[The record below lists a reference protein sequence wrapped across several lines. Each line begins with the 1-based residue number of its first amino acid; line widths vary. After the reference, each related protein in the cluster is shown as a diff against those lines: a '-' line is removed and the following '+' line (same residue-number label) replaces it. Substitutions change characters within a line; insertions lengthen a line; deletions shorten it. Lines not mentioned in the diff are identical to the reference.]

1 MHQNILEFC
10 VKKTF
15 GDIDFTFK
23 ISNITISLDDTP
35 WWLLTSNDMHV
46 VNNLSVSTVPNPH
59 YSLEVSGNTYIH
71 SGDQTSETSYTLIVD
86 GSTNIT
92 GGDLIVATGNV
103 GIGTASP
110 ESALHV
116 RGEIDATPNVPGVH
130 IGSETSETN
139 TFRDAIINM
148 VGGDFTDAEGTI
160 NFWKPNTYGGRIR
173 YTHNGHIM
181 EFVTNSTE
189 KMRIHS
195 NGNVGIGTDGPSYT
209 LDVSGTF
216 NVDGATTLG
225 STLDVSGTFNIDGA
239 TTLGSTLE
247 VASTVNAQ
255 SYTANSDET
264 LKENIKI
271 LTDPLEKILQLEGK
285 IYNWKKDKEKT
296 QHAGLIAQEVEQH
309 IKEVVIDDHADG
321 KKGIDYNGLIPYLVE
336 CIKTQQK
343 QIDTLNDR
351 IASLENK

>member
-1 MHQNILEFC
+1 MPNY
-10 VKKTF
+10 T
-15 GDIDFTFK
+15 
-23 ISNITISLDDTP
+23 LD
-35 WWLLTSNDMHV
+35 
-46 VNNLSVSTVPNPH
+46 
-59 YSLEVSGNTYIH
+59 VSGTFN
-71 SGDQTSETSYTLIVD
+71 VD
-86 GSTNIT
+86 VSDTNFT
-92 GGDLIVATGNV
+92 VDSDGNV
-103 GIGTASP
+103 GIGTTTPSSSLDVKGYSATFETVAGASGIKFIP
-110 ESALHV
+110 SSYV
-116 RGEIDATPNVPGVH
+116 TDVDDTQNDNVPFIANSPMTNSDYITYINNLSDFEGAK
-130 IGSETSETN
+130 TSGIAH
-139 TFRDAIINM
+139 FQLA
-148 VGGDFTDAEGTI
+148 GGDYKQRSIILSAGQCTSNFYNIQAWAAETKVSNNLSLQALGGNVGIGKTSPSYTLDVSGTFNVDVSNTNFTID
-160 NFWKPNTYGGRIR
+160 
-173 YTHNGHIM
+173 
-181 EFVTNSTE
+181 SD
-189 KMRIHS
+189 
-195 NGNVGIGTDGPSYT
+195 GNVGIGTDGPSYT